1 MGQEKCSSKREI
13 YSDTRL
19 PQKTRNISNHL
30 TLPVKQLE
38 KEQTKPKVSRNHKYQ
53 KRNK

>member
-1 MGQEKCSSKREI
+1 MGQGKCSSTREI

-19 PQKTRNISNHL
+19 PQKTRKISNHL
-30 TLPVKQLE
+30 TLQIKQLE

-53 KRNK
+53 RRNK